1 MANEHGIPS
10 QIFYDIS
17 DNTRQFWSIVNAQ
30 KVIGYAPE
38 DNAKVKYAR
47 ILPPACWGTDDRHG
61 HKRSAGRSHHY
72 QSLGVCRAIP
82 GEPIQINVAP

>member
-30 KVIGYAPE
+30 EVIGYAPE
-38 DNAKVKYAR
+38 DNAKDEVCQDIATC
-47 ILPPACWGTDDRHG
+47 LLG
-61 HKRSAGRSHHY
+61 HR
-72 QSLGVCRAIP
+72 
-82 GEPIQINVAP
+82 